1 MFYTTN
7 LSVDQYWWWVV
18 HLWVE
23 ATWEVLVGCIMA
35 WGLMKTLGVRRRI
48 VTTSARRAPPTGTGV
63 APRLRWWPRRP
74 VAGWDAALL
83 RWPRHGL

>member
-7 LSVDQYWWWVV
+7 LSVDQYWWWWVV

-35 WGLMKTLGVRRRI
+35 WG
-48 VTTSARRAPPTGTGV
+48 
-63 APRLRWWPRRP
+63 
-74 VAGWDAALL
+74 
-83 RWPRHGL
+83 